1 MIVEEKFYGIKCD
14 QCGDYLQCENSGG
27 EHCDDFETNKQTTI
41 SHAICA
47 GWEITDDGKHYCMD
61 CWKKMTAHGLMFG
74 LIDLMN
80 YELEQQILEDI
91 KNDRQ

>member
-1 MIVEEKFYGIKCD
+1 MIVEKKFYSIKCD
-14 QCGDYLQCENSGG
+14 QCGDYLKWGDGFYSYG
-27 EHCDDFETNKQTTI
+27 TNKQEII
-41 SHAICA
+41 SHATHA
-47 GWEITDDGKHYCMD
+47 GWEITDDEKHYCLD

-91 KNDRQ
+91 KK